1 MSLQIKASVMFGQD
15 DRVSLD
21 SADQHGLVF
30 SIAEARGAGVREIL
44 IVSLDYG
51 CVTICPGAADTD

>member
-1 MSLQIKASVMFGQD
+1 MFGQD

-44 IVSLDYG
+44 IVGLWLCDHMSRCG
-51 CVTICPGAADTD
+51 